1 MTTAGVTG
9 RVEDTVKIHKM
20 TQWETDFSTL
30 IVKMFQKLELGFNI
44 TVLDLHES
52 MCPNLCLH
60 LSDSNAQKR
69 TKKKP
74 CCAAFLSI
82 ISSFSTPTFYLCIA
96 INCFSFRTKL
106 CPESLIFHFSIIS

>member
-20 TQWETDFSTL
+20 TQWETDFSAL
-30 IVKMFQKLELGFNI
+30 IVKMFQKLKLGFNI

-52 MCPNLCLH
+52 MCPNLRLH

-69 TKKKP
+69 KKKNVVQRFSP
-74 CCAAFLSI
+74 LFHHFQHQLSI
-82 ISSFSTPTFYLCIA
+82 FVSP
-96 INCFSFRTKL
+96 
-106 CPESLIFHFSIIS
+106 

>member
-69 TKKKP
+69 TKKKHVVQRFSP
-74 CCAAFLSI
+74 LFHHFQHQLSI
-82 ISSFSTPTFYLCIA
+82 FVSP
-96 INCFSFRTKL
+96 
-106 CPESLIFHFSIIS
+106 

>member
-60 LSDSNAQKR
+60 LSDSNAQKQ
-69 TKKKP
+69 TKKKHVVQRFSP
-74 CCAAFLSI
+74 LFHHFQHQLSI
-82 ISSFSTPTFYLCIA
+82 FVSP
-96 INCFSFRTKL
+96 
-106 CPESLIFHFSIIS
+106 

>member
-52 MCPNLCLH
+52 MCPNLRLH

-69 TKKKP
+69 TKKNMLCSVSP
-74 CCAAFLSI
+74 HYFIIFNTNFLSL
-82 ISSFSTPTFYLCIA
+82 Y
-96 INCFSFRTKL
+96 RHKL
-106 CPESLIFHFSIIS
+106 F

>member
-74 CCAAFLSI
+74 MLCSVSLHYFIIFNTNFLSL
-82 ISSFSTPTFYLCIA
+82 Y
-96 INCFSFRTKL
+96 RHKL
-106 CPESLIFHFSIIS
+106 F

>member
-69 TKKKP
+69 TKKKTML
-74 CCAAFLSI
+74 CSVSLHYFIIFNTNFLSL
-82 ISSFSTPTFYLCIA
+82 Y
-96 INCFSFRTKL
+96 RHKL
-106 CPESLIFHFSIIS
+106 F